1 MNVQYAI
8 HDGQVYVLEV
18 NPRASRT
25 VPFVSKAIGRP
36 LAKIAA
42 RVMVGMSLEDQGI
55 REEIVPEHV
64 SVKEAVLPFIKFPG
78 ADSVLGPEMK
88 STGEVMGIGHDFG
101 TAFLKAQMG
110 ANTVL
115 PAAGRVFISV
125 ADRDKPSIVSVAQR
139 LIESG
144 FSIVATQGTRDFLTE
159 HGVEAE
165 LSIRKVH
172 EGRPHVEDA
181 IRNRDI
187 ALVINTPLD
196 EPSQYDDFVVRR
208 AATANNVPYTTT
220 LAGARARLPRA
231 LRLYCVRDS
240 T

>member
-1 MNVQYAI
+1 
-8 HDGQVYVLEV
+8 
-18 NPRASRT
+18 
-25 VPFVSKAIGRP
+25 
-36 LAKIAA
+36 
-42 RVMVGMSLEDQGI
+42 
-55 REEIVPEHV
+55 
-64 SVKEAVLPFIKFPG
+64 
-78 ADSVLGPEMK
+78 
-88 STGEVMGIGHDFG
+88 
-101 TAFLKAQMG
+101 MG

-165 LSIRKVH
+165 SIRKVH

-196 EPSQYDDFVVRR
+196 EPSQYDDFVVAASSRHEQRALYDDACRSARGRR
-208 AATANNVPYTTT
+208 GHCGSTAFGTRRERFARLSHLISGMRFYWLILLA
-220 LAGARARLPRA
+220 LAGSSGCVYFNTFYNAQKHFGRLKRAARARGAARRWELEEGATEAYQVPRPQKA
-231 LRLYCVRDS
+231 DQL
-240 T
+240 